1 MTFLASQRFLTR
13 SDDNETTRNPN
24 EETTATVGAG
34 LPENVGESEGRT
46 DEFQVGEKQPPR
58 GKKFNLKRSMSR
70 IPSYKSSYSVM
81 LVLLILATLG
91 AVAQHIFYSYLHGR
105 QPDNFFIDQVWVIR
119 IGAALAYLVK
129 SALVTSVAI
138 SFYQRCWFSLQRVA
152 VTVDCI
158 DALFGILQNPLRF
171 LSRELLVKTKI
182 VTVLALICWCLP
194 LSAIFTPGTLTGT
207 SLLY

>member
-13 SDDNETTRNPN
+13 SDNDETTRNPN
-24 EETTATVGAG
+24 EESTATLGAG
-34 LPENVGESEGRT
+34 SPENVGEPEGGN
-46 DEFQVGEKQPPR
+46 DEVQEKQTFR
-58 GKKFNLKRSMSR
+58 GNSFKRSMSR
-70 IPSYKSSYSVM
+70 IPSHKSSYSVM

-91 AVAQHIFYSYLHGR
+91 AVAQHIFYSYLDGR
-105 QPDNFFIDQVWVIR
+105 QPDDFFIDQVWVIR

-158 DALFGILQNPLRF
+158 DALFGILQNPFRF
-171 LSRELLVKTKI
+171 FTKELLLKTKI
-182 VTVLALICWCLP
+182 VTILALICWCLP
-194 LSAIFTPGTLTGT
+194 LSAILSPGSLTGT
-207 SLLY
+207 LLLS